1 MSKFGSKSTNFG
13 YYAYIDDNNNLV
25 IGEERWRDGGIFIL
39 VLLLG
44 IQQLGIM
51 LKLIVMIKRGMKVMT
66 SFLIQSGQNQSM

>member
-44 IQQLGIM
+44 IQ
-51 LKLIVMIKRGMKVMT
+51 
-66 SFLIQSGQNQSM
+66 